1 MNCNELVEMIY
12 LHPAI
17 NKLIGNIHPKELQND
32 LRQELA
38 VELLNQDCARLQKI
52 NNEGN
57 LIGFALRIVWKMG
70 TLQNGSFYKLFK
82 KKENYEKALY
92 YLELI
97 NNNAVNIKGAEIAMQ
112 ILDEKMII
120 DACNAHESMIF
131 KKYIELRSA
140 KKVSEYFGIP
150 MMHTFQVIKKTK
162 EELKNKI
169 RKQM

>member
-1 MNCNELVEMIY
+1 MNCNELIEMIY
-12 LHPAI
+12 LHTAI

-38 VELLNQDCARLQKI
+38 LELFNQDCERLQKI

-82 KKENYEKALY
+82 KKEDYDKAAY

-97 NNNAVNIKGAEIAMQ
+97 NNDKINLKGAEIANN
-112 ILDEKMII
+112 ILDEKLLI
-120 DACNAHESMIF
+120 DACNAHEAMIF
-131 KKYIELRSA
+131 KKYVELKSA
-140 KKVSEYFGIP
+140 KKVAEYFGIP

-162 EELKNKI
+162 EELKTKI
-169 RKQM
+169 RKRM